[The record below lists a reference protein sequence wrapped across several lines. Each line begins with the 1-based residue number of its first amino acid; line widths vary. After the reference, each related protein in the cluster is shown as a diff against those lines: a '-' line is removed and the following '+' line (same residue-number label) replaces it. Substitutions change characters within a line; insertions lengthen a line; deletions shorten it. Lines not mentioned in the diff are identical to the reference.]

1 MVENKQPVDV
11 TRKGSTAVMTL
22 TDAGRRNVLSSDMVD
37 ALSAAF
43 DDVEADAEVRCVVLG
58 AEGPAFCAGAELQ
71 ALEDAAGGEFSGIE
85 KVYRGFLRVL
95 ESPLPTIAVVDG
107 PAVGAG
113 LNLALACDLR
123 VATEQALFDSRFLR
137 LRLAPGGGHTWMLE
151 RRVGPEV
158 AASMV
163 VFGRRLSAIEAL
175 DAGLVTSVHED
186 AEHAMDA
193 ALALAGSV
201 ADTEREFLE
210 ALVRQMRD
218 VPLLGSHEAALDH
231 ERYVQRWST
240 TNPSF
245 LSGVRAMRSAIEKSS
260 HR

>member
-1 MVENKQPVDV
+1 MEENKHPVGV
-11 TRKGSTAVMTL
+11 TRRGSTAVVVL
-22 TDAGRRNVLSSDMVD
+22 QDGGRRNVLSSSMVD

-43 DDVEADAEVRCVVLG
+43 DAVEADANVRCVVLA
-58 AEGPAFCAGAELQ
+58 AEGPAFCAGAELRV
-71 ALEDAAGGEFSGIE
+71 LEGAAGGDFAGIE
-85 KVYRGFLRVL
+85 TVYRGFLRVL
-95 ESPLPTIAVVDG
+95 ESPLPTIALVDG

-163 VFGRRLSAIEAL
+163 LFGRRLSAADAL
-175 DAGLVTSVHED
+175 AAGLVSSVHVD
-186 AEHAMDA
+186 AEDGMRAS
-193 ALALAGSV
+193 LALADAV
-201 ADTEREFLE
+201 ADTERDFLE
-210 ALVRQMRD
+210 ALVRQVRD
-218 VPLLGSHEAALDH
+218 VPLLATHYAALEH

-240 TNPSF
+240 TRPSF
-245 LSGVRAMRSAIEKSS
+245 LSGVRAMRTAIEKSS